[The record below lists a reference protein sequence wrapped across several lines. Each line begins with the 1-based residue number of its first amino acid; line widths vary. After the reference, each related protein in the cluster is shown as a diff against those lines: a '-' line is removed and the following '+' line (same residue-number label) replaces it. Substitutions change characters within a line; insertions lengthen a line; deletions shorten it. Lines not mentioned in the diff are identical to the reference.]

1 MSEVF
6 RNDKDIA
13 EIGDDWIARLKR
25 AAAESPLRRS
35 RLCLHRNNEDHVQE
49 MVIALC
55 KDVLFR
61 PHRHMKKS
69 ESFHI
74 IEGELYVLIFD
85 DNGRIIRTI
94 HMGPPGSGR
103 MFCYRLSMS
112 AWHAILPQS
121 EYVIFHETTD
131 GPFRPLEAS
140 QFAPWAPVEPEALRK
155 FLESSLQS
163 SLDAKSTFGSRF
175 QKR

>member
-1 MSEVF
+1 MPEVF

-13 EIGDDWIARLKR
+13 EVGDDWIARLKQ

-35 RLCLHRNNEDHVQE
+35 RLCLHRNNNDHVQE

-85 DNGRIIRTI
+85 DNGKIIRTI

-103 MFCYRLSMS
+103 MFCYRLSRS
-112 AWHAILPQS
+112 AWHAILPRS

-131 GPFRPLEAS
+131 GPFRPQEAS

-155 FLESSLQS
+155 FLESSLEN
-163 SLDAKSTFGSRF
+163 SLDAQSTLGSRF
-175 QKR
+175 PKR

>member
-1 MSEVF
+1 MPEVF
-6 RNDKDIA
+6 RNDKDIV
-13 EIGDDWIARLKR
+13 EVGDDWIARLKQ

-35 RLCLHRNNEDHVQE
+35 RLCLHRNNDDHVQE
-49 MVIALC
+49 MIIALC

-85 DNGRIIRTI
+85 DNGKIIRTI

-112 AWHAILPQS
+112 AWHAILPRS
-121 EYVIFHETTD
+121 KYIIFHETTE
-131 GPFRPLEAS
+131 GPFTPPKAS
-140 QFAPWAPVEPEALRK
+140 QFAPWAPAEPEALRK
-155 FLESSLQS
+155 FLESSLQN
-163 SLDAKSTFGSRF
+163 SLDSKPVFESRF
-175 QKR
+175 QER